1 MSFYVDDGGSVGVQ
15 CYRPGDSCLCAS
27 ASLASDHFRVFGDRA
42 PTDPPLLSKHKLTD
56 GDTQLKVLG
65 WEIDSVVMTMSPTK
79 ATVAEL
85 TGLLLKRPRSR
96 RYALASEVHELIGKI
111 LYASEVVRPGKYF
124 VRRKLNQLGLPPRSS
139 AVAVRG
145 RKGEDG

>member
-124 VRRKLNQLGLPPRSS
+124 VRHKLNQLGLPPRSS